1 MIWFCMA
8 MLSGGA
14 GLWLSGQYQFP
25 QWLLWALL
33 TMGTAAWGFAKWME
47 WREAK
52 KERNHDRAL

>member
-1 MIWFCMA
+1 MRWFCMV

-33 TMGTAAWGFAKWME
+33 TMGTAAWGFAKWVE
-47 WREAK
+47 WRDSK
-52 KERNHDRAL
+52 KGRNHDGAR

>member
-1 MIWFCMA
+1 MRWFCMA

-25 QWLLWALL
+25 QWLLRALL

-52 KERNHDRAL
+52 KERNHDHAL

>member
-1 MIWFCMA
+1 MRWFCMS

-14 GLWLSGQYQFP
+14 GLWLSGQYQLP

-52 KERNHDRAL
+52 KGRNHDHAF